1 MTHYTIKL
9 VLQQCC
15 TLHVCDV
22 TWKQETNDP
31 IYVTSGIMWTKDPIY
46 VTSCIMWTKDPIYV
60 TSGIMWTKDPIYGTS
75 CIMWKRKCF
84 YLFLYLITFETLEQ
98 SSLFLFLVL
107 CHTCLLLW
115 MFLVCF
121 LGNLTKNTYNKE
133 CRCYQEHRFII
144 NVFFLLKDKGTFLL
158 LLCLYFLFLVLL
170 LLMHVVFQRVQRA
183 NKGSTDC
190 SCILCSHTKDEGWCN
205 DVVFWKNWKQLVI
218 G

>member
-1 MTHYTIKL
+1 MLMTYYTIKL

-15 TLHVCDV
+15 ILHVCDV

-31 IYVTSGIMWTKDPIY
+31 IYVTSGFMWTKDPIY
-46 VTSCIMWTKDPIYV
+46 VS
-60 TSGIMWTKDPIYGTS
+60 SG
-75 CIMWKRKCF
+75 IMWKRKCF

-144 NVFFLLKDKGTFLL
+144 NVHFFYIRIKEHFCCCFVYTF
-158 LLCLYFLFLVLL
+158 FGFI
-170 LLMHVVFQRVQRA
+170 VVNACCFPARA
-183 NKGSTDC
+183 KS
-190 SCILCSHTKDEGWCN
+190 
-205 DVVFWKNWKQLVI
+205 
-218 G
+218 

>member
-22 TWKQETNDP
+22 TWKQETNDPIYVSSCIMWTKDPIYVTSGIMWTKDPIYVSSGIMWTKDPIYVSSGIMWTKDP

-60 TSGIMWTKDPIYGTS
+60 TSGIMWTKDPIYVTS

-144 NVFFLLKDKGTFLL
+144 NVHFFT
-158 LLCLYFLFLVLL
+158 
-170 LLMHVVFQRVQRA
+170 
-183 NKGSTDC
+183 
-190 SCILCSHTKDEGWCN
+190 
-205 DVVFWKNWKQLVI
+205 
-218 G
+218 